1 MKFTLSLLA
10 LVASV
15 IAAPI
20 SAPDA
25 APEAVAEPQGKYAT
39 YGKNYSSH
47 RRAV

>member
-1 MKFTLSLLA
+1 MKFTLPLLA

-15 IAAPI
+15 VAAPI

-39 YGKNYSSH
+39 YGMIYNAY
-47 RRAV
+47 RRAG